1 MAGAETWQIFWWIV
15 REFMIFVLGTFVVG
29 MAIVKIILIFLMR
42 WEFSASMIAIFGTEM
57 EWIGILL
64 ALIMILIIGLVIIS
78 VVVGRYLRKEI
89 IQLVRQE

>member
-1 MAGAETWQIFWWIV
+1 
-15 REFMIFVLGTFVVG
+15 MIFVLGTFVVG

>member
-1 MAGAETWQIFWWIV
+1 
-15 REFMIFVLGTFVVG
+15 MIFVLGTFVVG
-29 MAIVKIILIFLMR
+29 MAIVKIILIFLKR